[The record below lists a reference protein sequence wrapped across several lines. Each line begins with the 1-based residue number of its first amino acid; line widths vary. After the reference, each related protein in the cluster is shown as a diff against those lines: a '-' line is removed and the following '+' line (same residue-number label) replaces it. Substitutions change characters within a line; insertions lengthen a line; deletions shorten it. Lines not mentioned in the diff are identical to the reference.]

1 MNAIEIKGLTK
12 RYKDFA
18 LEGLDLTLPMG
29 CVLGLVGANGAG
41 KSTTIRLIMD
51 AMERD
56 GGTVEVLGVD
66 NKSQEFQKVKEEVGV
81 VLDETCVPEFIT
93 ARQLGKIMADTYRN
107 WEQDAYERWL
117 DKFQLPGNKK
127 FKEYSRGMTMKLGI
141 AAALSHRARL
151 LLLDEATSGLDPMV
165 REELL
170 EVFADFAAQ
179 DGHAVLISSHIVS
192 DLEKI
197 CDYVAFLEKGRLV
210 LCEEKDVLLDRY
222 GILKCGEVAAPPG
235 TVRWEA
241 TGERGRAPGGGPGTR
256 DIKAKAWNR
265 PGYRERCG
273 DHRPPAGGP
282 AQGLV
287 PEQMRAHVGK
297 DLAANRHVPGGPGP
311 RRHASGRARS
321 PVHGGTPTLSRSD
334 PVPTGCRPPHPG
346 GSGYF
351 PGRPA
356 WGTAERGP
364 GPRSLVQQ
372 PQRGAQHLSPPA
384 LPPKDGPF
392 QGRPA
397 RPRHRHTAT
406 ARPRSRPAARP
417 APEIQAPGG
426 NPHLPPRTAPGG
438 PGRCRR
444 RHPAP
449 PRR

>member
-151 LLLDEATSGLDPMV
+151 LLLDEASSGLDPMV

-222 GILKCGEVAAPPG
+222 GILKCGREDLNRVDPAALHG
-235 TVRWEA
+235 VRLGQYGAEA
-241 TGERGRAPGGGPGTR
+241 LVERDRAPR
-256 DIKAKAWNR
+256 DMVVDRATLEDIILHLAK
-265 PGYRERCG
+265 EE
-273 DHRPPAGGP
+273 
-282 AQGLV
+282 
-287 PEQMRAHVGK
+287 EQ
-297 DLAANRHVPGGPGP
+297 
-311 RRHASGRARS
+311 
-321 PVHGGTPTLSRSD
+321 
-334 PVPTGCRPPHPG
+334 
-346 GSGYF
+346 
-351 PGRPA
+351 
-356 WGTAERGP
+356 
-364 GPRSLVQQ
+364 
-372 PQRGAQHLSPPA
+372 
-384 LPPKDGPF
+384 
-392 QGRPA
+392 
-397 RPRHRHTAT
+397 
-406 ARPRSRPAARP
+406 
-417 APEIQAPGG
+417 
-426 NPHLPPRTAPGG
+426 
-438 PGRCRR
+438 
-444 RHPAP
+444 
-449 PRR
+449 

>member
-107 WEQDAYERWL
+107 WEQDTYERWL

-222 GILKCGEVAAPPG
+222 GILKCGREDLNRVDPAALHW
-235 TVRWEA
+235 VRLGQYGAEA
-241 TGERGRAPGGGPGTR
+241 LVERDRAPR
-256 DIKAKAWNR
+256 DMVVDRATLEDIILHLAK
-265 PGYRERCG
+265 EE
-273 DHRPPAGGP
+273 
-282 AQGLV
+282 
-287 PEQMRAHVGK
+287 EQ
-297 DLAANRHVPGGPGP
+297 
-311 RRHASGRARS
+311 
-321 PVHGGTPTLSRSD
+321 
-334 PVPTGCRPPHPG
+334 
-346 GSGYF
+346 
-351 PGRPA
+351 
-356 WGTAERGP
+356 
-364 GPRSLVQQ
+364 
-372 PQRGAQHLSPPA
+372 
-384 LPPKDGPF
+384 
-392 QGRPA
+392 
-397 RPRHRHTAT
+397 
-406 ARPRSRPAARP
+406 
-417 APEIQAPGG
+417 
-426 NPHLPPRTAPGG
+426 
-438 PGRCRR
+438 
-444 RHPAP
+444 
-449 PRR
+449 

>member
-66 NKSQEFQKVKEEVGV
+66 NQSQEFQKVKEEVGV

-222 GILKCGEVAAPPG
+222 GILKCGREDLNRVDPAALHG
-235 TVRWEA
+235 VRLGQFGAEA
-241 TGERGRAPGGGPGTR
+241 LVERDRAPR
-256 DIKAKAWNR
+256 DMVVDRATLEDIILHLAK
-265 PGYRERCG
+265 EE
-273 DHRPPAGGP
+273 
-282 AQGLV
+282 
-287 PEQMRAHVGK
+287 EQ
-297 DLAANRHVPGGPGP
+297 
-311 RRHASGRARS
+311 
-321 PVHGGTPTLSRSD
+321 
-334 PVPTGCRPPHPG
+334 
-346 GSGYF
+346 
-351 PGRPA
+351 
-356 WGTAERGP
+356 
-364 GPRSLVQQ
+364 
-372 PQRGAQHLSPPA
+372 
-384 LPPKDGPF
+384 
-392 QGRPA
+392 
-397 RPRHRHTAT
+397 
-406 ARPRSRPAARP
+406 
-417 APEIQAPGG
+417 
-426 NPHLPPRTAPGG
+426 
-438 PGRCRR
+438 
-444 RHPAP
+444 
-449 PRR
+449 

>member
-107 WEQDAYERWL
+107 WEQDTYERWL
-117 DKFQLPGNKK
+117 DKFQLPGNKE

-222 GILKCGEVAAPPG
+222 GILKCGREDLNRVDPAALHG
-235 TVRWEA
+235 VRLGQYGAEA
-241 TGERGRAPGGGPGTR
+241 LVERGWAPRDMVVDRATLE
-256 DIKAKAWNR
+256 DIILHLAK
-265 PGYRERCG
+265 EE
-273 DHRPPAGGP
+273 
-282 AQGLV
+282 
-287 PEQMRAHVGK
+287 EQ
-297 DLAANRHVPGGPGP
+297 
-311 RRHASGRARS
+311 
-321 PVHGGTPTLSRSD
+321 
-334 PVPTGCRPPHPG
+334 
-346 GSGYF
+346 
-351 PGRPA
+351 
-356 WGTAERGP
+356 
-364 GPRSLVQQ
+364 
-372 PQRGAQHLSPPA
+372 
-384 LPPKDGPF
+384 
-392 QGRPA
+392 
-397 RPRHRHTAT
+397 
-406 ARPRSRPAARP
+406 
-417 APEIQAPGG
+417 
-426 NPHLPPRTAPGG
+426 
-438 PGRCRR
+438 
-444 RHPAP
+444 
-449 PRR
+449 

>member
-66 NKSQEFQKVKEEVGV
+66 NQSQEFQKVKEEVGV

-117 DKFQLPGNKK
+117 DKFPLPGNKK

-222 GILKCGEVAAPPG
+222 GILKCGREDLNRVDPAALHG
-235 TVRWEA
+235 VRLGQYGAEA
-241 TGERGRAPGGGPGTR
+241 LVERDRAPR
-256 DIKAKAWNR
+256 DMVVDRATLEDIILHLAK
-265 PGYRERCG
+265 EE
-273 DHRPPAGGP
+273 
-282 AQGLV
+282 
-287 PEQMRAHVGK
+287 EQ
-297 DLAANRHVPGGPGP
+297 
-311 RRHASGRARS
+311 
-321 PVHGGTPTLSRSD
+321 
-334 PVPTGCRPPHPG
+334 
-346 GSGYF
+346 
-351 PGRPA
+351 
-356 WGTAERGP
+356 
-364 GPRSLVQQ
+364 
-372 PQRGAQHLSPPA
+372 
-384 LPPKDGPF
+384 
-392 QGRPA
+392 
-397 RPRHRHTAT
+397 
-406 ARPRSRPAARP
+406 
-417 APEIQAPGG
+417 
-426 NPHLPPRTAPGG
+426 
-438 PGRCRR
+438 
-444 RHPAP
+444 
-449 PRR
+449 